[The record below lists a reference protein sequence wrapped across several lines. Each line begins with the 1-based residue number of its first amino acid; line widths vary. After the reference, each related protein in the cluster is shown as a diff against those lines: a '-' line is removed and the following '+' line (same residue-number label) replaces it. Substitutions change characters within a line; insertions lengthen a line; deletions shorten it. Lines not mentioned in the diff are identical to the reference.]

1 MTSPDRHPKPE
12 NGGGAISLSLW
23 LSLSPV
29 IGFYNVVE
37 GGLLLILSAFLEDG
51 ELMFNGVQI
60 WGIGREEQQGC
71 ACLGDEP
78 RCCP

>member
-1 MTSPDRHPKPE
+1 M
-12 NGGGAISLSLW
+12 
-23 LSLSPV
+23 